1 MTSTGLQKAIYA
13 ALSADPALAAIKVVK
28 YYEEADG
35 QYPFVVYKEISNVP
49 AMHADNAEVAARVTY
64 QISIVT
70 IDDEYEA
77 IETIIKN
84 VMTTMGFL
92 RVSSE
97 ELHDGDDYMRVL
109 RYCRA
114 VSV

>member
-13 ALSADPALAAIKVVK
+13 ALSADPALDAIKVVK

-92 RVSSE
+92 RISSE

>member
-1 MTSTGLQKAIYA
+1 MTSTELQKAIYA
-13 ALSADPALAAIKVVK
+13 ALSADPALDAIKVVK

-70 IDDEYEA
+70 ADDNYEA
-77 IETIIKN
+77 IEGIIKN

-92 RVSSE
+92 RISSE
-97 ELHDGDDYMRVL
+97 ELHDGNDYMRVL
-109 RYCRA
+109 RFCKA
-114 VSV
+114 VES

>member
-35 QYPFVVYKEISNVP
+35 QYPFLVYKEISNVP

-92 RVSSE
+92 RISSE

>member
-92 RVSSE
+92 RISSE

>member
-97 ELHDGDDYMRVL
+97 ELHDNNDYMRVL